1 MNPTMQ
7 EMGVRVR
14 ALRERKGLTQEELA
28 AKVNVHYS
36 YIGDIERGEKS
47 LTIEILERII
57 HALGVTL
64 DEFFG
69 CFNSDRVN
77 ENLAIGCYNIVS
89 RQTPEQQRAS
99 FEFLRSVR

>member
-1 MNPTMQ
+1 MNPRMQ

>member
-69 CFNSDRVN
+69 CFSSDRVN